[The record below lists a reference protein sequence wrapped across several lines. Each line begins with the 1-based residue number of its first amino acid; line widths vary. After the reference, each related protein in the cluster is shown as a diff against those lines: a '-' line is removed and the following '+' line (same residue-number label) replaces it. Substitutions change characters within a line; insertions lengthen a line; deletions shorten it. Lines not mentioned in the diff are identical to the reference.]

1 MKDTSGAQVLGR
13 TSLKRLGI
21 VMVPTLAAAGVLSV
35 LMAQGAI
42 AVGIDI
48 SGQTA
53 QMTVGELSGTGF
65 AQYGGSVNTAK
76 GTVPTAVSAFATAK
90 ITGGLC
96 QSVTTPTPLGNITL
110 TLKADGADAQNMIIN
125 MQSLQASEADFK
137 SIDIGVDASQI
148 QGSAPGAQGGAGLFG
163 QQATNADLKNIKQVS
178 NATSAG
184 SFDLHGMSLSL
195 STNGAGC
202 FG

>member
-21 VMVPTLAAAGVLSV
+21 VMVPTLAAAGVLTV

-53 QMTVGELSGTGF
+53 QLTVGELDGKGF
-65 AQYGGSVNTAK
+65 AQYGGSVTTAK
-76 GTVPTAVSAFATAK
+76 GSVPTAVSAFSSAH

-96 QSVTTPTPLGNITL
+96 QSVSTPTPFGNIVL
-110 TLKADGADAQNMIIN
+110 TLKASGADATNMIIN
-125 MQSLQASEADFK
+125 MQSLQASEADFN
-137 SIDIGVDASQI
+137 SIQIGVDASQI
-148 QGSAPGAQGGAGLFG
+148 QGSATGAQGGAGLFG
-163 QQATNADLKNIKQVS
+163 QQANEAILHNVKQVS

-184 SFDLHGMSLSL
+184 TFDLHGMSLGL
-195 STNGAGC
+195 SVNGADC